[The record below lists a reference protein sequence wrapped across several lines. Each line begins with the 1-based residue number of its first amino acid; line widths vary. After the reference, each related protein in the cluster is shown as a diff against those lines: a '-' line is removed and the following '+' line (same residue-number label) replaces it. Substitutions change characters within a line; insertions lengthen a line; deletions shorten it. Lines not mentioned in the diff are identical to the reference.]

1 MVHISDIPYDV
12 FVSEI
17 LGRIGPSSWA
27 NVACVSAEWRR
38 AITQLSAGRRPCWFG
53 PSMKRD
59 PKKKLFNWPEYS
71 IQSTEILAQVIIGRT
86 NCACMRG
93 RFIEGIKRVHDSGQ
107 LGPIIDTCFD
117 SIELSTDIIEILVE
131 PEIREVN
138 AMVPSG
144 VAIALDK
151 SYSRYRPSNRFTV
164 AAFYLNGSFA
174 DHSMIDDITLR
185 DCLYILKLHDA
196 MTAEKISWLLR
207 VIIKSMPDAVG
218 AVRYVLLIIALH
230 KVVRLPD
237 DEHGNWIREIIGKV
251 AQQDA
256 VGKIILMSIY

>member
-1 MVHISDIPYDV
+1 MARISDIPYDV

-17 LGRIGPSSWA
+17 LDQIGPLSWA
-27 NVACVSAEWRR
+27 SAACVSAEWRR
-38 AITQLSAGRRPCWFG
+38 AIAQLSAGRRPCWFG
-53 PSMKRD
+53 PSMKKD
-59 PKKKLFNWPEYS
+59 LEKKLFNWPEYS
-71 IQSTEILAQVIIGRT
+71 IQNTEILAKVIIGRT

-93 RFIEGIKRVHDSGQ
+93 RFIEGVKRVHDKGQ
-107 LGPIIDTCFD
+107 LGPIIDICFD

-138 AMVPSG
+138 ATVPSG
-144 VAIALDK
+144 VTAALDK
-151 SYSRYRPSNRFTV
+151 SYSRYRPSNRLTV
-164 AAFYLNGSFA
+164 AAFCLNGSFA
-174 DHSMIDDITLR
+174 DCSMIDVTLR
-185 DCLYILKLHDA
+185 DCLYILKLNGA

-218 AVRYVLLIIALH
+218 VVRYVLLIIALH

-237 DEHGNWIREIIGKV
+237 DEHGHWIREIIKKV
-251 AQQDA
+251 AQQNA